1 MNPSSGIDIRWWSH
15 PSIQWLYFGKV
26 CRWRVGSLIT
36 EYPDGS
42 TPTTL
47 LLYNPGNF
55 QIREVGYRCPVNF
68 VINDRC
74 LSELIYID

>member
-1 MNPSSGIDIRWWSH
+1 M
-15 PSIQWLYFGKV
+15 
-26 CRWRVGSLIT
+26 
-36 EYPDGS
+36 EYPGGS